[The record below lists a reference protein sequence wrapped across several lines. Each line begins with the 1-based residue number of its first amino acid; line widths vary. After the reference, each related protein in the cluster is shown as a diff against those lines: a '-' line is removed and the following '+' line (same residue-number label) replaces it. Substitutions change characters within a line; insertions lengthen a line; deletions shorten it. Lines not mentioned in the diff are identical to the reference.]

1 MRTTYTMVAVARVL
15 IAPENEG
22 KEFYGTE
29 LQQML
34 NMPPGTLYPILRRF
48 REAKNPVT
56 NKPEPYLT
64 AKWETPSK
72 ARREHPGPP
81 RRPHKLTD
89 AGRVALTDMV
99 RKWDATR
106 NQSAVNA

>member
-1 MRTTYTMVAVARVL
+1 MKTTYTMVAVARVL
-15 IAPENEG
+15 IAPENADR
-22 KEFYGTE
+22 EFYGTE
-29 LQQML
+29 LQQLL

-48 REAKNPVT
+48 REAKPAA
-56 NKPEPYLT
+56 YLT

-81 RRPHKLTD
+81 RRPHKLTEE
-89 AGRVALTDMV
+89 GRKALTEMV

-106 NQSAVNA
+106 NQSTVGA